1 MQLRSPVYGLR
12 VDGSEIQL
20 EVTISKIE
28 VGNETEMTAVIR
40 DITERTRMIE
50 QLKQE
55 FALAMKLSGAARVR
69 DIHAGM
75 LVPQVASIR
84 FRQS

>member
-1 MQLRSPVYGLR
+1 
-12 VDGSEIQL
+12 
-20 EVTISKIE
+20 
-28 VGNETEMTAVIR
+28 
-40 DITERTRMIE
+40 MIE

-55 FALAMKLSGAARVR
+55 FALAMKLSGAARVS

-84 FRQS
+84 RRQF

>member
-1 MQLRSPVYGLR
+1 VH
-12 VDGSEIQL
+12 IL
-20 EVTISKIE
+20 EAIALGASA
-28 VGNETEMTAVIR
+28 VGVGRPTLYSLALGGWRGVHS
-40 DITERTRMIE
+40 MIE

-84 FRQS
+84 HRQS